1 LGERVSG
8 TIDETL
14 TEPLIVSAS
23 IEGLK
28 AVMAEMSSLTAVDV
42 VPDSGLPEW
51 RKYVDHARKLDE
63 IAQDMDS
70 LINRLERAGRVPIL
84 VIGESDIAA
93 RQLMYL
99 PSGEATLGER
109 TVWEAQ
115 SRHIITYAATLRVNN
130 LPEMM
135 PQPAV
140 YYPADQMLIGDSESV
155 IPFFQLC
162 GIRQSGGRLRVIPKP
177 D

>member
-70 LINRLERAGRVPIL
+70 LINRLERAGRVPVL

-115 SRHIITYAATLRVNN
+115 SRHIITYAATHRVNN

-135 PQPAV
+135 PQPAD

-177 D
+177 G